1 VGLQKY
7 IEHKTPEEMQ
17 FEIEQEII
25 GVDTGYFERD
35 KETITSIYIDIFKR
49 TRNVPRFTDI
59 EQKVAE
65 YNYDVCYRVS
75 VIEFECFYEN
85 DAISSMLSSY
95 NCGTAKELEKY
106 IDVASVLVSE
116 VDYLAREMFNDLCS
130 VRTKDIES
138 CIREVLDSSEF
149 IYEDDTDYNPLSLE
163 ILFNRDEH
171 IIVANDA
178 QLIMFPEIHAEQYG
192 YKKSTVYGDY
202 EDMSIYTARR
212 RRAVPSSKLL
222 KDGGD

>member
-1 VGLQKY
+1 MGLQKY
-7 IEHKTPEEMQ
+7 IENKTPEEIQ
-17 FEIEQEII
+17 FEIEQELI

-35 KETITSIYIDIFKR
+35 RETITSMYMDIFKQ
-49 TRNVPRFTDI
+49 TKNIPKFTDI

-75 VIEFECFYEN
+75 IIEFECFYEH
-85 DAISSMLSSY
+85 DAIGSMLSSY
-95 NCGTAKELEKY
+95 NCGSAKELERY
-106 IDVASVLVSE
+106 IDVTSVLTSE
-116 VDYLAREMFNDLCS
+116 VDYLAREMFNDLCAI
-130 VRTKDIES
+130 RTEDIEK

-149 IYEDDTDYNPLSLE
+149 IYEDDTDYNPLCSE

-178 QLIMFPEIHAEQYG
+178 QLIMFPGIHAEQYG
-192 YKKSTVYGDY
+192 YDENTVYDDY
-202 EDMSIYTARR
+202 GDMSIYTARR
-212 RRAVPSSKLL
+212 RRTVPNSRLL